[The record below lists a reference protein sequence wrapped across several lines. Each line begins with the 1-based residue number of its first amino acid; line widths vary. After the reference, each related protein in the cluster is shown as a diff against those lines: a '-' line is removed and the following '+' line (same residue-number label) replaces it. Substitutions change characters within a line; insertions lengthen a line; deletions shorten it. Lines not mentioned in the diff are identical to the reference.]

1 MHRIDHATAT
11 SGHLFTEGS
20 AAAAVPATIMTAAW
34 ANDVQEN
41 LAKLI
46 ETASIA
52 LVKGDDAQ
60 LTQAVLK
67 LILDAVAGHNESA
80 AAHADIRQLI
90 AGITIP
96 AASETVA
103 GVLKLSTTDQ
113 ARAGTDNTTAMSPAD
128 VAAAIAAARWSDALA
143 RDNAAMS
150 TFVAHLTAGRASGP
164 VPRGGI
170 WTLATNELSGSGAYY
185 DASGHAY
192 HNQVPSSVDHSG
204 TISAGTPNVSGYTV
218 VDTSVVIANG
228 RVVTHVR
235 IYATASSTGVI
246 YVFQRTAAGA
256 YTVVASGGF
265 SHTGSGWE
273 QFALSAAYTV
283 PATGTYMVG
292 AYSANF
298 GACSYHTA
306 GRAYKTGSSSGSVTM
321 SEDMISGVAMG
332 YA

>member
-1 MHRIDHATAT
+1 MYPVKTATAVT
-11 SGHLFTEGS
+11 SRPPYNAEGAPGFFTAGN
-20 AAAAVPATIMTAAW
+20 AVAGIPATVPGEHWFNMTQEELLNVIRAAG
-34 ANDVQEN
+34 
-41 LAKLI
+41 LAPSA
-46 ETASIA
+46 T
-52 LVKGDDAQ
+52 DDTQ
-60 LTQAVLK
+60 LRQAVAG

-90 AGITIP
+90 AGINIP

-103 GVLKLSTTDQ
+103 GIVRLSTADE
-113 ARAGTDNTTAMSPAD
+113 AHAGTDNTTAMSPTD
-128 VAAAIAAARWSDALA
+128 VATAIAAARWSDALA

-306 GRAYKTGSSSGSVTM
+306 GRAYKTGSSSGSVT
-321 SEDMISGVAMG
+321 
-332 YA
+332 